1 MRDDTDDWSLMLL
14 PAPSARARR
23 AQVPAAPAPAAEPQ
37 PAPHAAAWL
46 DSARDRLDGLLN
58 PGGKAA
64 VPVKRFYRNGR
75 ADGYMQ
81 IVRRRG

>member
-1 MRDDTDDWSLMLL
+1 MKHGTDDWSLMLL
-14 PAPSARARR
+14 PDPSARACR
-23 AQVPAAPAPAAEPQ
+23 APVPAVPAPTAEPQ

-75 ADGYMQ
+75 VDGFMQ
-81 IVRRRG
+81 LTRRKG